1 MIERI
6 NTFLRCASYILLANE
21 KHFKRLTFPLNSFQ
35 KNHQQLINYKNLLE
49 VKSDVVFS
57 QLFDCISKL
66 YEMSYCLFNR
76 EWKHCIKNLNYVY
89 DHLATNS
96 SEIVKYIDM
105 EESNTFLSS
114 LQSEILKNALLESL
128 EQGKFDKRLFS
139 SKIDIK
145 DQILKDNKVLQR
157 IVKDSPFIPIL
168 CETEKLEEILSIIDE
183 FHNDKKKKYML
194 SQIK

>member
-1 MIERI
+1 MKKIIDLMIERI

-21 KHFKRLTFPLNSFQ
+21 KHFKRLTLPLNSFQ
-35 KNHQQLINYKNLLE
+35 KNHQQLINYKNPLE

-96 SEIVKYIDM
+96 SEIVKYLIWRKA
-105 EESNTFLSS
+105 
-114 LQSEILKNALLESL
+114 ILFY
-128 EQGKFDKRLFS
+128 QVY
-139 SKIDIK
+139 
-145 DQILKDNKVLQR
+145 KV
-157 IVKDSPFIPIL
+157 
-168 CETEKLEEILSIIDE
+168 
-183 FHNDKKKKYML
+183 KY
-194 SQIK
+194 